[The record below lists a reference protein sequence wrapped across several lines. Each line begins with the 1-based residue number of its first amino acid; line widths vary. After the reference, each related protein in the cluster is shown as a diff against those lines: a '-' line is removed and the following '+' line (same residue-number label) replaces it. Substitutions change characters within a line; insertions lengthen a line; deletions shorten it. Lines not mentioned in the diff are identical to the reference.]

1 MGISSNSLNI
11 SSTNKLFIKM
21 NQKILFIGAI
31 LLFCGAVKSGEVNQD
46 NDNYYLNGFS
56 IEQEEPIGT
65 RREGDYYDAYPGLS
79 ENKNDAYY
87 DKQGVEPADSA
98 LIAVVPGI
106 AALLGVIV
114 LAWVQANDQNNQQTQ
129 IDRMCTSARAL
140 GDTTLALTAGSAV
153 QVAAT
158 GADNDNIA
166 DRFNLIENAIN
177 AITTPDCD

>member
-1 MGISSNSLNI
+1 
-11 SSTNKLFIKM
+11 M
-21 NQKILFIGAI
+21 NHKILFVGAI
-31 LLFCGAVKSGEVNQD
+31 LLFCGAVKSDEVNQD

-79 ENKNDAYY
+79 ENKNEAYY
-87 DKQGVEPADSA
+87 GSVDKQSVDPADGA

-129 IDRMCTSARAL
+129 IDRICTSTRAT
-140 GDTTLALTAGSAV
+140 GDITLALTTGTQVPGVADGDPNND
-153 QVAAT
+153 VAA
-158 GADNDNIA
+158 
-166 DRFNLIENAIN
+166 RFNLIENAIN
-177 AITTPDCD
+177 AITTPDCN

>member
-11 SSTNKLFIKM
+11 SSTNKTFIKM

-31 LLFCGAVKSGEVNQD
+31 LLFCGAVKSDELNQD

-140 GDTTLALTAGSAV
+140 GDTTLALTAGSDV
-153 QVAAT
+153 QVAVVAT
-158 GADNDNIA
+158 DNDNIA
-166 DRFNLIENAIN
+166 ARFNLIENAIN
-177 AITTPDCD
+177 AITTPACT

>member
-1 MGISSNSLNI
+1 
-11 SSTNKLFIKM
+11 M
-21 NQKILFIGAI
+21 NHKILFVGAI
-31 LLFCGAVKSGEVNQD
+31 LLFCGAVKSDEVNQD

-65 RREGDYYDAYPGLS
+65 RREGDYYDAYPGSS

-87 DKQGVEPADSA
+87 QTVDRQDPADSA

-140 GDTTLALTAGSAV
+140 GDTTLALTTGSQV
-153 QVAAT
+153 QVATA
-158 GADNDNIA
+158 GAVDNDNIA
-166 DRFNLIENAIN
+166 ARFNLIENAIN
-177 AITTPDCD
+177 AITTPDCN